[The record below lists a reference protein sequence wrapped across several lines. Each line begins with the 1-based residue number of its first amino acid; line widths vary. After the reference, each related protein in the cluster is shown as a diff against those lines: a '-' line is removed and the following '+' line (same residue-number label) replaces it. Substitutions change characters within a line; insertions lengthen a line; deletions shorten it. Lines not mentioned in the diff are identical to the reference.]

1 LQLSLAFKNQQCY
14 ARFNNALATSTQLTS
29 SSLFLANKLTS
40 TVGSLDAAQ
49 SSPRLKEIFYRHLA
63 WLTALRFYLR
73 ERKAWENTLEAGNA
87 RFLTQL
93 PTPESQSVFKDELRT
108 YLSDANLQKVVACS
122 GDKDALILHWQ

>member
-49 SSPRLKEIFYRHLA
+49 SSPRLKEIFYRHFA